1 MRPHS
6 RRIVACVDDMS
17 SKNGRMK
24 VHTVPHSSLSFAI
37 ACVPRVCVC
46 VRVCACA
53 CACVCVRVCVC
64 VCV

>member
-6 RRIVACVDDMS
+6 CRIVACADDMS

-37 ACVPRVCVC
+37 ACVPVCVLC
-46 VRVCACA
+46 VRSGEC
-53 CACVCVRVCVC
+53 RVGSCRAT
-64 VCV
+64 